1 MPISSSPR
9 QQMKDQFQRT
19 NEKGMG
25 EIKRRS
31 KITAWNQADQV
42 DYGSTFYQPV
52 TQDMYASSP
61 RVSIHLCQMSR
72 LTGSSEVRE
81 HGPQS
86 PQQKPCTPKPWVW
99 TFPWSSEVM
108 DRRKPDRTQMGQTGP
123 VFFFSCFPS
132 LGQNKGNLWG
142 FPGNAEVTTQGA
154 VKNPPAN
161 AGDTGDMGSIPGSG
175 RFPGGR
181 HRNPL
186 QYSCLENPMDRGAW
200 KATVFRFAKSQT

>member
-1 MPISSSPR
+1 MKGHPPPADFMPISSSPR

-123 VFFFSCFPS
+123 VFFFPVFP
-132 LGQNKGNLWG
+132 LW
-142 FPGNAEVTTQGA
+142 AKIRETYGA
-154 VKNPPAN
+154 FQVMLKSPP
-161 AGDTGDMGSIPGSG
+161 
-175 RFPGGR
+175 RER
-181 HRNPL
+181 
-186 QYSCLENPMDRGAW
+186 
-200 KATVFRFAKSQT
+200 